1 MQARSCTLMHAHRQS
16 HVFAG
21 SHADFSFNPSAPN
34 PDPDPDPDPQTEVQ
48 GFLHACLMELSESS
62 GCSSESGTKYSSNVC
77 PPSELLGEE
86 TSGMCKLFTS
96 VSDKTLKNLRFLFQK
111 VEIVSG
117 NEMQPLIQMRQDADA
132 AT

>member
-1 MQARSCTLMHAHRQS
+1 MHAHRQC

-34 PDPDPDPDPQTEVQ
+34 PDPQMEVQ
-48 GFLHACLMELSESS
+48 GFLHACLIELLSAELLELSESS

-86 TSGMCKLFTS
+86 TSGICKLCMS
-96 VSDKTLKNLRFLFQK
+96 VSDKTRINLRFLFQK

-117 NEMQPLIQMRQDADA
+117 NETQPLIQMRQDADA